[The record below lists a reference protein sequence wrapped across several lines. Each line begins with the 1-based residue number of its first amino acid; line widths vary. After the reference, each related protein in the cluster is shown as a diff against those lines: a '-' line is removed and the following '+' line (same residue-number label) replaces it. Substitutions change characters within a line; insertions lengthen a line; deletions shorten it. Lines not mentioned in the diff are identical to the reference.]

1 MNPPLLKAV
10 AGGRRRTERF
20 KGCAEKKKG
29 QHQCKVCKGYGHR
42 WYKCREGDPE
52 DIAALLAERPPK
64 KKTKKT
70 TMAATELSIVPLDDA
85 AAPCMSFPPSQ
96 NSELSAKKKRKGRTS
111 SSGKGKYVRS
121 RRLSGSNQPEALSIE
136 YPVVLSNSG
145 QQTEKAPTKTR
156 GKKRAAVKE
165 KTEKVK
171 KLKLDSPAMGTRSK
185 TTYPSSPAMS
195 TRSKRRLSL

>member
-1 MNPPLLKAV
+1 M
-10 AGGRRRTERF
+10 
-20 KGCAEKKKG
+20 
-29 QHQCKVCKGYGHR
+29 H
-42 WYKCREGDPE
+42 
-52 DIAALLAERPPK
+52 
-64 KKTKKT
+64 
-70 TMAATELSIVPLDDA
+70 
-85 AAPCMSFPPSQ
+85 
-96 NSELSAKKKRKGRTS
+96 
-111 SSGKGKYVRS
+111 VRS
-121 RRLSGSNQPEALSIE
+121 RRISGSNQPEALSIE

-195 TRSKRRLSL
+195 TRSKIRLSL